1 MESAIAAPEAFG
13 ASFDVAPLSESLELG
28 EGLEGDPAL
37 AFRRTLG
44 MFATGVTVLT
54 ARVGEQVH
62 GMTANAFMSVSL
74 RPPLVLISIDRR
86 AKMGALMHEG
96 TRFGVSVLEARQTG
110 LSDRFAG
117 RVADDP
123 PEATFELVH
132 ETPLVEGALAH
143 LVARV
148 VRSYWGGD
156 HSLFLGQVEFARY
169 GEGRPLLF
177 HGGRYERLIEDPRV
191 FSQLPRELLDP
202 ILALG
207 EEREFGDGEA
217 VMRIGEAGCDL
228 LLVVEGSVRVERPGF
243 HRRQLSGRHVP
254 ALVFEGAVVAILHAG
269 EVEADDLMAV
279 RHHIN
284 AVAFHSGRRTHPDA
298 RPVKVLVLGTFR
310 HHELPEEPA
319 RHLGGDRPPATTG
332 VECVS
337 VPSSARQ
344 RMFSPDF
351 TSKRSAS
358 PVSGEIIL
366 RVHASP
372 HCGWSAARELMAMV
386 RRRAKRRIMSEESAH
401 SRHMEQGAMRGANPI
416 VPPMSAGLTQAIF
429 APPVSNGGNRAFPPA
444 PHAPSR
450 HRTQHPAHFAPPCL
464 FHRRGL

>member
-1 MESAIAAPEAFG
+1 
-13 ASFDVAPLSESLELG
+13 
-28 EGLEGDPAL
+28 
-37 AFRRTLG
+37 
-44 MFATGVTVLT
+44 
-54 ARVGEQVH
+54 
-62 GMTANAFMSVSL
+62 MTANAFMSVSL
-74 RPPLVLISIDRR
+74 RPPLVLVSIDRR
-86 AKMGALMHEG
+86 ARMGAHLHEG

-207 EEREFGDGEA
+207 EEREFADGEA

-243 HRRQLSGRHVP
+243 STTIGPGELVGEIEVLDPGRGRLADIHAIGPVRAIAVSRERLLS
-254 ALVFEGAVVAILHAG
+254 AL
-269 EVEADDLMAV
+269 EADPRA
-279 RHHIN
+279 
-284 AVAFHSGRRTHPDA
+284 AVALIE
-298 RPVKVLVLGTFR
+298 VL
-310 HHELPEEPA
+310 
-319 RHLGGDRPPATTG
+319 
-332 VECVS
+332 
-337 VPSSARQ
+337 
-344 RMFSPDF
+344 
-351 TSKRSAS
+351 
-358 PVSGEIIL
+358 
-366 RVHASP
+366 
-372 HCGWSAARELMAMV
+372 AARFRE
-386 RRRAKRRIMSEESAH
+386 
-401 SRHMEQGAMRGANPI
+401 
-416 VPPMSAGLTQAIF
+416 T
-429 APPVSNGGNRAFPPA
+429 
-444 PHAPSR
+444 
-450 HRTQHPAHFAPPCL
+450 T
-464 FHRRGL
+464 